1 MAISNDDLTDEA
13 KIGGKLKKLYPTLW
27 FSAFLLSGSPLV
39 AQEQGDRTSSASPV
53 SQSLPDAPI
62 PTCRFA
68 TTADCIINLQQL
80 PPQADPQ
87 GGGQDAAPPPAD
99 ASPPSGG
106 ARVAQTPETLVVEP
120 GNDFRAALEKGVRL
134 KAPGQPITARLL
146 EPVYAG
152 EVLAIPA
159 GSTIKG
165 HISAISTAPM
175 RKRAR
180 RLLNG
185 DFTPPKTA
193 HVTFDQLVL
202 SDGTMVPI
210 HGDSAVGLGRVTN
223 SLYLPKAQRP
233 GIRQKLKG
241 AMAPLREPN
250 KLQRL
255 GEAVVTSLPYH
266 PEYIDQGTV
275 FDTALLAPVTVLL
288 PVQPN
293 TASPQASDY
302 LRLHL
307 LTPVN
312 SSTSTAGTQIEAVV
326 SQPYY
331 QADHQLLYPA
341 GTRIT
346 GTVEKASSAGW
357 MKRNGSLVFAFRSV
371 QMPDGTT
378 RVIHSTV
385 GGIQAERSEGL
396 DVGQEGEIK
405 ATTSTFARL
414 LAPVSLVG
422 PSRAVAD
429 TTLQK
434 TAWSRAGEG
443 RKGFGLLGA
452 GAAQASAG
460 TAIGFGYFGAAKRLC
475 DAFITKGSNVELP
488 VNTPIFLRLD
498 SNDPAV
504 ALATR

>member
-1 MAISNDDLTDEA
+1 MKRNVVWI
-13 KIGGKLKKLYPTLW
+13 
-27 FSAFLLSGSPLV
+27 LLSYSVLGLTAIPV
-39 AQEQGDRTSSASPV
+39 RAQETR
-53 SQSLPDAPI
+53 
-62 PTCRFA
+62 
-68 TTADCIINLQQL
+68 
-80 PPQADPQ
+80 
-87 GGGQDAAPPPAD
+87 
-99 ASPPSGG
+99 
-106 ARVAQTPETLVVEP
+106 PESKTLVVEP
-120 GNDFRAALEKGVRL
+120 GNDLRAALEKGVRL

-165 HISAISTAPM
+165 HVSAISTAPM
-175 RKRAR
+175 HRRVG
-180 RLLNG
+180 RLLDG

-210 HGDSAVGLGRVTN
+210 HSDSAVGLGPVAN
-223 SLYLPKAQRP
+223 SRYLPKAQRP
-233 GIRQKLKG
+233 GMRQKLKG

-275 FDTALLAPVTVLL
+275 FDAALLAPVTVLA

-293 TASPQASDY
+293 ADSLQASDY
-302 LRLHL
+302 LHLRLV
-307 LTPVN
+307 TPIN
-312 SSTSTAGTQIEAVV
+312 SSTSKAGTQIEAVV

-331 QADHQLLYPA
+331 EADHQLLYPA

-346 GTVEKASSAGW
+346 GTVQKASSAGW
-357 MKRNGSLVFAFRSV
+357 MKKNGSIVFAFRLV
-371 QMPDGTT
+371 QTPDGTT
-378 RVIHSTV
+378 RDIHSTV
-385 GGIQAERSEGL
+385 GGVQAERSEGL
-396 DVGQEGEIK
+396 DVGKEGEIT

-414 LAPVSLVG
+414 LAPVSLIG
-422 PSRAVAD
+422 PSRGVAD
-429 TTLQK
+429 TTTQK

-452 GAAQASAG
+452 GAAQASVG

-488 VNTPIFLRLD
+488 VNTPIFLRMD
-498 SNDPAV
+498 SNDFSAS
-504 ALATR
+504 ATLAAQ

>member
-1 MAISNDDLTDEA
+1 MKHSVE
-13 KIGGKLKKLYPTLW
+13 W
-27 FSAFLLSGSPLV
+27 VLLSYLV
-39 AQEQGDRTSSASPV
+39 LGFTAIPGHAQQTSLERKS
-53 SQSLPDAPI
+53 
-62 PTCRFA
+62 
-68 TTADCIINLQQL
+68 
-80 PPQADPQ
+80 
-87 GGGQDAAPPPAD
+87 
-99 ASPPSGG
+99 
-106 ARVAQTPETLVVEP
+106 LVVEP

-134 KAPGQPITARLL
+134 KAVGQPITAKLL
-146 EPVYAG
+146 EPIYAG
-152 EVLAIPA
+152 EDVAIPA
-159 GSTIKG
+159 GSKIKG
-165 HISAISTAPM
+165 RVSAISTAPT

-202 SDGTMVPI
+202 SDGTIVPI
-210 HGDSAVGLGRVTN
+210 HSDSTVGLGRVAT
-223 SLYLPKAQRP
+223 SRYLPKAQRP
-233 GIRQKLKG
+233 GIRQKIEG

-255 GEAVVTSLPYH
+255 GEAAITSLPYH

-275 FDTALLAPVTVLL
+275 FNAALLEPVSLFTE
-288 PVQPN
+288 VQPD

-302 LRLHL
+302 LHLHL
-307 LTPVN
+307 LTAVN
-312 SSTSTAGTQIEAVV
+312 SITSTAGTEIKAVV

-346 GTVEKASSAGW
+346 GTVQKASSAGW
-357 MKRNGSLVFAFRSV
+357 MKRNGSVVFSFSSV

-378 RVIHSTV
+378 KEFHSTV

-396 DVGQEGEIK
+396 DVGKEGEIK
-405 ATTSTFARL
+405 ATTSTSARL
-414 LAPVSLVG
+414 LAPVSLIG

-429 TTLQK
+429 TSLQK
-434 TAWSRAGEG
+434 TAWSRSGEG
-443 RKGFGLLGA
+443 RKGFGLVGA
-452 GAAQASAG
+452 GAAQASVG
-460 TAIGFGYFGAAKRLC
+460 TAIGLGYFGAAKRLC

-498 SNDPAV
+498 FNDPSV
-504 ALATR
+504 ALAKR

>member
-1 MAISNDDLTDEA
+1 MDSRPKADGVFDNRCILGGMAISNDGLTEGA

-27 FSAFLLSGSPLV
+27 LSAFMLSGSQVV
-39 AQEQGDRTSSASPV
+39 AQEQGDRTSGASPV
-53 SQSLPDAPI
+53 SHSLPDAPTPRCI
-62 PTCRFA
+62 FTR
-68 TTADCIINLQQL
+68 TDDCVVNLE
-80 PPQADPQ
+80 PFRPQPDPQ
-87 GGGQDAAPPPAD
+87 GGGQDAARPPAD
-99 ASPPSGG
+99 ASAPSGG
-106 ARVAQTPETLVVEP
+106 TGVAQTWETLVVEP

-134 KAPGQPITARLL
+134 KAPGQPITAKLL

-165 HISAISTAPM
+165 HVSAISTAPM
-175 RKRAR
+175 HKRAR

-210 HGDSAVGLGRVTN
+210 HGDSSVGLGRVAN
-223 SLYLPKAQRP
+223 SRYLPKAQRP
-233 GIRQKLKG
+233 GIRKKLKG

-275 FDTALLAPVTVLL
+275 FDTALLSPVTVLV
-288 PVQPN
+288 PVQAN
-293 TASPQASDY
+293 TASLQASDY
-302 LRLHL
+302 LHLHL
-307 LTPVN
+307 LTAIN

-341 GTRIT
+341 GTKIT

-357 MKRNGSLVFAFRSV
+357 MKRNGSIVFAFRSV
-371 QMPDGTT
+371 QMADGTT
-378 RVIHSTV
+378 RDIHSTV

-396 DVGQEGEIK
+396 DVGKEGEIK
-405 ATTSTFARL
+405 ASACSVPAQRRHLRARQL
-414 LAPVSLVG
+414 GSDTLAPQRDFAMHSSLKVQ
-422 PSRAVAD
+422 
-429 TTLQK
+429 T
-434 TAWSRAGEG
+434 
-443 RKGFGLLGA
+443 
-452 GAAQASAG
+452 
-460 TAIGFGYFGAAKRLC
+460 
-475 DAFITKGSNVELP
+475 SNCP
-488 VNTPIFLRLD
+488 
-498 SNDPAV
+498 
-504 ALATR
+504 

>member
-1 MAISNDDLTDEA
+1 MKRGVVWLFLSYSVLGLTG
-13 KIGGKLKKLYPTLW
+13 IP
-27 FSAFLLSGSPLV
+27 V
-39 AQEQGDRTSSASPV
+39 RAQETGSEKEA
-53 SQSLPDAPI
+53 
-62 PTCRFA
+62 
-68 TTADCIINLQQL
+68 
-80 PPQADPQ
+80 
-87 GGGQDAAPPPAD
+87 
-99 ASPPSGG
+99 
-106 ARVAQTPETLVVEP
+106 LVVEQ
-120 GNDFRAALEKGVRL
+120 GNDLRAALEKGVRL
-134 KAPGQPITARLL
+134 KSVGQPITAKLL

-165 HISAISTAPM
+165 HVSAISRTPH
-175 RKRAR
+175 KRVG

-193 HVTFDQLVL
+193 HVTFDQLLL
-202 SDGTMVPI
+202 SDGTTVPI
-210 HGDSAVGLGRVTN
+210 HSDSAVGIGSVAN
-223 SLYLPKAQRP
+223 SRYLPKSQRP
-233 GIRQKLKG
+233 GMRKKLK
-241 AMAPLREPN
+241 AATAPLREPN

-275 FDTALLAPVTVLL
+275 FDAALLAPVTVAVS
-288 PVQPN
+288 VQPIA
-293 TASPQASDY
+293 ASQQPSDY
-302 LRLHL
+302 LHLHL
-307 LTPVN
+307 LTPIN
-312 SSTSTAGTQIEAVV
+312 SSTSPAGTQIEAVV

-341 GTRIT
+341 GTKIT
-346 GTVEKASSAGW
+346 GTVQKATSAGW
-357 MKRNGSLVFAFRSV
+357 MKKNGSIVFAFRSI
-371 QMPDGTT
+371 QMADGTT
-378 RVIHSTV
+378 RDIHSTV
-385 GGIQAERSEGL
+385 GGIQAERSQGL
-396 DVGQEGEIK
+396 GVGQEGEIK

-414 LAPVSLVG
+414 LAPASLIG

-429 TTLQK
+429 STTQK
-434 TAWSRAGEG
+434 TAWSRSGEG

-498 SNDPAV
+498 SDDPSV
-504 ALATR
+504 ALVTR

>member
-1 MAISNDDLTDEA
+1 MRDTMKRRVVWI
-13 KIGGKLKKLYPTLW
+13 
-27 FSAFLLSGSPLV
+27 LLSYSVLGLTGIPAR
-39 AQEQGDRTSSASPV
+39 AQETE
-53 SQSLPDAPI
+53 
-62 PTCRFA
+62 
-68 TTADCIINLQQL
+68 
-80 PPQADPQ
+80 
-87 GGGQDAAPPPAD
+87 
-99 ASPPSGG
+99 
-106 ARVAQTPETLVVEP
+106 PEKGTLVVEP
-120 GNDFRAALEKGVRL
+120 GNDFRAALEKGVRP
-134 KAPGQPITARLL
+134 KAVGQPITAKLL

-152 EVLAIPA
+152 EALAIPA

-165 HISAISTAPM
+165 HVSAISTAPM

-193 HVTFDQLVL
+193 RVTFDQLVL

-210 HGDSAVGLGRVTN
+210 HSDSPVGIGRVAN
-223 SLYLPKAQRP
+223 SRYLPKAQRP

-241 AMAPLREPN
+241 ATAPLHEPN

-255 GEAVVTSLPYH
+255 GKAVVTSLPYH

-275 FDTALLAPVTVLL
+275 FDTALLEPVTLL
-288 PVQPN
+288 IPVQPE
-293 TASPQASDY
+293 TTSPQIASDY
-302 LRLHL
+302 LHLHL
-307 LTPVN
+307 LTPVT
-312 SSTSTAGTQIEAVV
+312 SSPSPAGTQIEAVV

-341 GTRIT
+341 GTRLT
-346 GTVEKASSAGW
+346 GTVQKATSAGW
-357 MKRNGSLVFAFRSV
+357 MKKNGSIVFAFRSV

-378 RVIHSTV
+378 RDIHSTV
-385 GGIQAERSEGL
+385 GGIQAESSQGL
-396 DVGQEGEIK
+396 NVGQEGEIK

-414 LAPVSLVG
+414 LAPVSLIG

-429 TTLQK
+429 STLQK

-460 TAIGFGYFGAAKRLC
+460 TAIGFGYFGAAKKLC
-475 DAFITKGSNVELP
+475 DAFITRGSNVELP

-498 SNDPAV
+498 PYNPSV

>member
-1 MAISNDDLTDEA
+1 MSMKNRDVSNRKRRLVW
-13 KIGGKLKKLYPTLW
+13 I
-27 FSAFLLSGSPLV
+27 LLSHSVLGLTGIPVRAQDTRSEEKALV
-39 AQEQGDRTSSASPV
+39 IES
-53 SQSLPDAPI
+53 
-62 PTCRFA
+62 
-68 TTADCIINLQQL
+68 
-80 PPQADPQ
+80 
-87 GGGQDAAPPPAD
+87 
-99 ASPPSGG
+99 
-106 ARVAQTPETLVVEP
+106 

-134 KAPGQPITARLL
+134 KAVGQPVTAKLL
-146 EPVYAG
+146 ESVYAG
-152 EVLAIPA
+152 EDLALPT

-165 HISAISTAPM
+165 HISSITTAPM
-175 RKRAR
+175 RKRAG
-180 RLLNG
+180 RLLAG

-202 SDGTMVPI
+202 SDGTTVPI
-210 HGDSAVGLGRVTN
+210 QSDSTVGLGRVAN
-223 SLYLPKAQRP
+223 SRYLPKAQRP
-233 GIRQKLKG
+233 GMRQKLKG

-255 GEAVVTSLPYH
+255 GQAVVTSLPYH

-275 FDTALLAPVTVLL
+275 FDTALLEPVTLL
-288 PVQPN
+288 APVQPD
-293 TASPQASDY
+293 TASPQSSDY
-302 LRLHL
+302 LHLRL
-307 LTPVN
+307 LTPID
-312 SSTSTAGTQIEAVV
+312 SSTSRAGTQIEAVV

-346 GTVEKASSAGW
+346 GTIQKASSAGW
-357 MKRNGSLVFAFRSV
+357 MKKNGSIVFAFHSV

-378 RVIHSTV
+378 RDIHSTV

-396 DVGQEGEIK
+396 NVGEEGEIR

-414 LAPVSLVG
+414 LAPVSLIG

-429 TTLQK
+429 STVQK
-434 TAWSRAGEG
+434 TAWSRSGEG

-452 GAAQASAG
+452 GAAQASVG
-460 TAIGFGYFGAAKRLC
+460 TAIGFGYFGAAKRLG

-488 VNTPIFLRLD
+488 VNTPILVRLD
-498 SNDPAV
+498 SNDPSV

>member
-1 MAISNDDLTDEA
+1 LGLTA
-13 KIGGKLKKLYPTLW
+13 N
-27 FSAFLLSGSPLV
+27 PLP
-39 AQEQGDRTSSASPV
+39 AQETKPER
-53 SQSLPDAPI
+53 
-62 PTCRFA
+62 
-68 TTADCIINLQQL
+68 
-80 PPQADPQ
+80 
-87 GGGQDAAPPPAD
+87 
-99 ASPPSGG
+99 
-106 ARVAQTPETLVVEP
+106 ETLVVES
-120 GNDFRAALEKGVRL
+120 GNDFRAALEKGIRL
-134 KAPGQPITARLL
+134 KAVGQPITAKLL

-159 GSTIKG
+159 GSTING
-165 HISAISTAPM
+165 HVSAISTAPM

-202 SDGTMVPI
+202 SDGTLVPI
-210 HGDSAVGLGRVTN
+210 HSDSAFGLGRVAN
-223 SLYLPKAQRP
+223 SRYLPKAQRP
-233 GIRQKLKG
+233 GIRKKLKG

-275 FDTALLAPVTVLL
+275 FDTALLEPVTVLAR
-288 PVQPN
+288 VQPT
-293 TASPQASDY
+293 TASPQIASDY
-302 LRLHL
+302 LHLHL
-307 LTPVN
+307 VTPVN

-331 QADHQLLYPA
+331 QADHQLLYPT

-346 GTVEKASSAGW
+346 GTVQKASSAGW
-357 MKRNGSLVFAFRSV
+357 MKRNGSIVFAFRSV
-371 QMPDGTT
+371 QMPDGST
-378 RVIHSTV
+378 RDIHSTV
-385 GGIQAERSEGL
+385 GGLQAERSEGL
-396 DVGQEGEIK
+396 NVGMEGEIK
-405 ATTSTFARL
+405 ATTSTFARF
-414 LAPVSLVG
+414 LAPVSLIG
-422 PSRAVAD
+422 PSRGVAD
-429 TTLQK
+429 MTTQK
-434 TAWSRAGEG
+434 TAWSRSGEG

-498 SNDPAV
+498 SNDPSV

>member
-1 MAISNDDLTDEA
+1 MKRSVVWILFSYSVLGLTGIPVRAQATRSEREA
-13 KIGGKLKKLYPTLW
+13 
-27 FSAFLLSGSPLV
+27 
-39 AQEQGDRTSSASPV
+39 
-53 SQSLPDAPI
+53 
-62 PTCRFA
+62 
-68 TTADCIINLQQL
+68 
-80 PPQADPQ
+80 
-87 GGGQDAAPPPAD
+87 
-99 ASPPSGG
+99 
-106 ARVAQTPETLVVEP
+106 LVVEP

-134 KAPGQPITARLL
+134 KAVGQPITAKLL

-165 HISAISTAPM
+165 HVSAISTAPM
-175 RKRAR
+175 RKRAG
-180 RLLNG
+180 RLLDG

-202 SDGTMVPI
+202 SDGTTVAI
-210 HGDSAVGLGRVTN
+210 HSDSTVGLGRVAN
-223 SLYLPKAQRP
+223 SRYLPKEQRP

-275 FDTALLAPVTVLL
+275 FDTALLEPVTVVI
-288 PVQPN
+288 PVQPD

-302 LRLHL
+302 LHLHL
-307 LTPVN
+307 LTPIN

-331 QADHQLLYPA
+331 QADHQLIYPA

-346 GTVEKASSAGW
+346 GTVQKASSAGW
-357 MKRNGSLVFAFRSV
+357 MKKNGSIVFAFRSV

-378 RVIHSTV
+378 GEIQSTV

-396 DVGQEGEIK
+396 DVGREGEIK

-429 TTLQK
+429 STTQK
-434 TAWSRAGEG
+434 TAWSRSGEG
-443 RKGFGLLGA
+443 PKRFGLLRA
-452 GAAQASAG
+452 GSAQGSAG
-460 TAIGFGYFGAAKRLC
+460 TANGYGYFGGAKGDC
-475 DAFITKGSNVELP
+475 DVFITKRSNVEQL
-488 VNTPIFLRLD
+488 V
-498 SNDPAV
+498 
-504 ALATR
+504 

>member
-1 MAISNDDLTDEA
+1 MKRSVVWI
-13 KIGGKLKKLYPTLW
+13 
-27 FSAFLLSGSPLV
+27 LLSNSVFGLTCIPV
-39 AQEQGDRTSSASPV
+39 RAQETRSE
-53 SQSLPDAPI
+53 
-62 PTCRFA
+62 R
-68 TTADCIINLQQL
+68 
-80 PPQADPQ
+80 
-87 GGGQDAAPPPAD
+87 
-99 ASPPSGG
+99 
-106 ARVAQTPETLVVEP
+106 ETLVVEP

-134 KAPGQPITARLL
+134 KAVGQPITAKLL

-159 GSTIKG
+159 GTTIKG
-165 HISAISTAPM
+165 HVSAISAAPH
-175 RKRAR
+175 KRAR

-202 SDGTMVPI
+202 PDGTTVPI
-210 HGDSAVGLGRVTN
+210 NSDSAVGLGRVAN
-223 SLYLPKAQRP
+223 SRYLPKAQRP
-233 GIRQKLKG
+233 GMRQKLKG
-241 AMAPLREPN
+241 AMAPLRGPN

-275 FDTALLAPVTVLL
+275 FDTALLEPVTLL
-288 PVQPN
+288 VPVQPN

-302 LRLHL
+302 LHLRL
-307 LTPVN
+307 LTPVS

-331 QADHQLLYPA
+331 QTDHQLLYPA
-341 GTRIT
+341 GTRIS
-346 GTVEKASSAGW
+346 GTVQKASSAGW
-357 MKRNGSLVFAFRSV
+357 MKRNGSIVFAFHSV

-378 RVIHSTV
+378 RDLHSTV
-385 GGIQAERSEGL
+385 AGIQAERSEGL
-396 DVGQEGEIK
+396 DIGKEGEIK
-405 ATTSTFARL
+405 ATTSTFARV
-414 LAPVSLVG
+414 LAPVSLIG

-429 TTLQK
+429 STLQK

-488 VNTPIFLRLD
+488 VNTPIALRLD
-498 SNDPAV
+498 SDDPSV
-504 ALATR
+504 ASATR

>member
-1 MAISNDDLTDEA
+1 MRDTMKRRVVCI
-13 KIGGKLKKLYPTLW
+13 
-27 FSAFLLSGSPLV
+27 LLSYSVLGLTGIPAR
-39 AQEQGDRTSSASPV
+39 AQETE
-53 SQSLPDAPI
+53 
-62 PTCRFA
+62 
-68 TTADCIINLQQL
+68 
-80 PPQADPQ
+80 
-87 GGGQDAAPPPAD
+87 
-99 ASPPSGG
+99 
-106 ARVAQTPETLVVEP
+106 PEKGTLVVEP

-134 KAPGQPITARLL
+134 KAVGQPITAKLL

-152 EVLAIPA
+152 EALAIPA

-165 HISAISTAPM
+165 HVSAISTAPM

-193 HVTFDQLVL
+193 QVTFDQLVL

-210 HGDSAVGLGRVTN
+210 HSDSAVGLGRVAN
-223 SLYLPKAQRP
+223 SRYLPQARP

-255 GEAVVTSLPYH
+255 GEAVVSSLPYH

-275 FDTALLAPVTVLL
+275 FDTALLEPVTVLAE
-288 PVQPN
+288 VQP
-293 TASPQASDY
+293 TTSPQIASDY
-302 LRLHL
+302 LHLHL

-312 SSTSTAGTQIEAVV
+312 SSTSTAGAQIEAVV

-346 GTVEKASSAGW
+346 RTVQKAYSARW
-357 MKRNGSLVFAFRSV
+357 MKKNGSIVFAFRSV

-378 RVIHSTV
+378 RDIHSTV

-396 DVGQEGEIK
+396 DVGREGEIK

-434 TAWSRAGEG
+434 TAWSRSGEG

-452 GAAQASAG
+452 GAAQASVGA
-460 TAIGFGYFGAAKRLC
+460 AIGFGYFGAAKKLC

-488 VNTPIFLRLD
+488 VNTPILVRLD
-498 SNDPAV
+498 SNDPTV
-504 ALATR
+504 SLETR

>member
-1 MAISNDDLTDEA
+1 VNL
-13 KIGGKLKKLYPTLW
+13 
-27 FSAFLLSGSPLV
+27 
-39 AQEQGDRTSSASPV
+39 EQIR
-53 SQSLPDAPI
+53 
-62 PTCRFA
+62 
-68 TTADCIINLQQL
+68 
-80 PPQADPQ
+80 PQADLQ
-87 GGGQDAAPPPAD
+87 GGGQDAARPPAD
-99 ASPPSGG
+99 ASAPSGNAG
-106 ARVAQTPETLVVEP
+106 VAQTPETLVVEP

-165 HISAISTAPM
+165 HVSAITTTPH
-175 RKRAR
+175 KRAR

-185 DFTPPKTA
+185 DFTPPKSA

-202 SDGTMVPI
+202 SDGTTVPI
-210 HGDSAVGLGRVTN
+210 QIDSAVGLGRVAN
-223 SLYLPKAQRP
+223 SRYVPKAQRP
-233 GIRQKLKG
+233 GVRQKLKG

-275 FDTALLAPVTVLL
+275 FDTALLAPVTVLA
-288 PVQPN
+288 PVQPD
-293 TASPQASDY
+293 TASTQPSDY
-302 LRLHL
+302 LHLHL

-331 QADHQLLYPA
+331 QAHHQLLYPA

-346 GTVEKASSAGW
+346 GTVQKASSAGW
-357 MKRNGSLVFAFRSV
+357 MKRNGSIVFAFRSV

-378 RVIHSTV
+378 RELHSTV

-396 DVGQEGEIK
+396 DVGKEGEIK
-405 ATTSTFARL
+405 ATTSTFARV
-414 LAPVSLVG
+414 LAPVSLIG

-434 TAWSRAGEG
+434 TAWSRSGEG

-452 GAAQASAG
+452 GAAQASAD

-475 DAFITKGSNVELP
+475 DAFIAKGSNVELP
-488 VNTPIFLRLD
+488 VNTPIFIRLD
-498 SNDPAV
+498 PSDPSASP
-504 ALATR
+504 